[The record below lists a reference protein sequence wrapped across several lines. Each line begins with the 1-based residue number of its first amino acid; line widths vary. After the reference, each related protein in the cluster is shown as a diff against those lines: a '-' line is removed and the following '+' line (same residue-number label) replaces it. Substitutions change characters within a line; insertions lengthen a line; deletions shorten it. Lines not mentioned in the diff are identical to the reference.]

1 MSRTALVASVIT
13 IVALSMSFDHAQDA
27 LRAPTQA
34 VPQSTTPPQRQTLK
48 ERLSDK
54 ASDEQ
59 RVDNCKVPVL
69 IIARCLWTAAAKKSA
84 PTVAITSH
92 PRAESCSS

>member
-1 MSRTALVASVIT
+1 MSRTAIVASVIT
-13 IVALSMSFDHAQDA
+13 IVALSMSFGHAQDA
-27 LRAPTQA
+27 PRAPTQA

-54 ASDEQ
+54 TSDEQ
-59 RVDNCKVPVL
+59 RVDNFKVPVD
-69 IIARCLWTAAAKKSA
+69 AAAQKSA

-92 PRAESCSS
+92 PPR